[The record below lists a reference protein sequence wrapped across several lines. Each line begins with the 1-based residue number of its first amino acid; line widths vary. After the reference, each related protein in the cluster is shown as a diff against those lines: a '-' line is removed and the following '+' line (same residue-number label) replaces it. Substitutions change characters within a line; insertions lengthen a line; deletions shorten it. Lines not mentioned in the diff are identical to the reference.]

1 MKTQNPILQSTI
13 HLICSRLALPALGL
27 ALIASSSNLGA
38 TDFFSFRDGS
48 WFGPHNDLSP
58 SPWVP
63 SGVPGN
69 GDNVTISHNI
79 QFDSSSAVVTV
90 SNLDI
95 DGGTLSVSVSGPAT
109 LGMAGTNSYWN
120 GGCLRGPLLQVG
132 SLTLGGTN
140 IVGDSGYLSNQG
152 TVYQATNATLNLAFS
167 STFVNQAGGTYDL
180 EGDGGMVNDSAYWY
194 WTSFNNYGL
203 LRKSSGTGVSTIGV
217 LYYNYGG
224 TIQVDSGTLSLAFGG
239 SSSNGTFN
247 VASGAVL
254 DLTGGSS
261 PTWAGEV
268 SGSGTG
274 AVSLS
279 SGTINSSPSL
289 TLNLL
294 GGLFQWTGGN
304 FSGTT
309 INSNV
314 VTIAGSN
321 SVTVGDGSI
330 FYNDGFVHHTNAATL
345 LIGYGAAF
353 ANQAGGTYNLEGD
366 GGFSNFNMYRGAAFN
381 NSGLLRKSGGNGT
394 SVFNFVTFNNQNGT
408 IEVDSGTLSLAFGGS
423 SSNGTFNV
431 ASGAVLDL
439 TGGSSPTWAGQIIGS
454 GAGTVSLNSGT
465 ISSSPSLTLNLPGGL
480 FQWTGGNFSG
490 TTINSNMVTIA
501 GSNSVAVGDWSIFYN
516 YGLLR
521 HTNTATLNLAFSST
535 FVNQAGGTYDL
546 EGDGGM
552 VNGSAYWYWTSFNNY
567 GLLRKSSG
575 TGVSTIGVLY
585 YNYDGSIEVDSG
597 QLSLNGHSYAQGSG
611 SFIVT
616 LGGTNAGQSGQLLC
630 GPATLGGPLQVKL
643 ASGYLPALGD
653 QFQIL
658 SCSSLAGAFSST
670 NMPAGISVSYS
681 NNGVYLVVTGTVPA
695 QILNPAVSN
704 GNFTFSLGTVNSQS
718 YTVQHNDDLATT
730 NWVFDTNFTGNGS
743 LMQCFVPVTNVP
755 QRFFRVSQP

>member
-1 MKTQNPILQSTI
+1 M
-13 HLICSRLALPALGL
+13 
-27 ALIASSSNLGA
+27 
-38 TDFFSFRDGS
+38 
-48 WFGPHNDLSP
+48 
-58 SPWVP
+58 
-63 SGVPGN
+63 
-69 GDNVTISHNI
+69 
-79 QFDSSSAVVTV
+79 
-90 SNLDI
+90 
-95 DGGTLSVSVSGPAT
+95 
-109 LGMAGTNSYWN
+109 
-120 GGCLRGPLLQVG
+120 
-132 SLTLGGTN
+132 
-140 IVGDSGYLSNQG
+140 
-152 TVYQATNATLNLAFS
+152 
-167 STFVNQAGGTYDL
+167 
-180 EGDGGMVNDSAYWY
+180 
-194 WTSFNNYGL
+194 
-203 LRKSSGTGVSTIGV
+203 RKSSGTGVSTIGV

-321 SVTVGDGSI
+321 SVTV
-330 FYNDGFVHHTNAATL
+330 ND
-345 LIGYGAAF
+345 
-353 ANQAGGTYNLEGD
+353 
-366 GGFSNFNMYRGAAFN
+366 S
-381 NSGLLRKSGGNGT
+381 
-394 SVFNFVTFNNQNGT
+394 
-408 IEVDSGTLSLAFGGS
+408 
-423 SSNGTFNV
+423 
-431 ASGAVLDL
+431 
-439 TGGSSPTWAGQIIGS
+439 
-454 GAGTVSLNSGT
+454 
-465 ISSSPSLTLNLPGGL
+465 
-480 FQWTGGNFSG
+480 
-490 TTINSNMVTIA
+490 
-501 GSNSVAVGDWSIFYN
+501 SIFYN

-552 VNGSAYWYWTSFNNY
+552 VNDSAYWYWTSFNNY